1 LSVLVQLQS
10 NFFLLAT
17 VIIRMWYK
25 QGHRWKVAGN
35 AVAKYSTLHPLCSC
49 VQNKVRRPVNRA
61 MGAVPSY
68 RKTG

>member
-10 NFFLLAT
+10 NFVLPAT

-25 QGHRWKVAGN
+25 QGQRGKVAGN
-35 AVAKYSTLHPLCSC
+35 AVAKYSTLHPLCSR
-49 VQNKVRRPVNRA
+49 VQNKVRQSVNRA

-68 RKTG
+68 RNTG